1 MDEADAQASL
11 DFHKDDTSLWEFDIV
26 FLDGSSIK
34 RTADKLSSVGWA
46 IKEAAVYLEVPAGSV
61 RISSGTTVLD
71 NLALKLFDTLGADR
85 KLSVIV
91 ASSERCGS
99 IFCYACPGVADDLYR
114 YGCPSFSHSLHSFH
128 RSLNRGKE
136 SHLRDEI
143 MGAS

>member
-1 MDEADAQASL
+1 MDEVGARAGL
-11 DFHKDDTSLWEFDIV
+11 DFRKHDTTLLEFETV
-26 FLDGSSIK
+26 FMNGTSIK

-99 IFCYACPGVADDLYR
+99 TWY
-114 YGCPSFSHSLHSFH
+114 
-128 RSLNRGKE
+128 
-136 SHLRDEI
+136 
-143 MGAS
+143 